1 MKKLMCMIL
10 LLALGLSIVTTPAL
24 ASSGVSFSDVPST
37 HWAYGSIQTMADMG
51 IVGGVGGGKFDPNGK
66 VSTAQFAAMVVRA
79 FYADEQEGRTSN
91 VDKWWAVSMSIAQDR
106 NLVRETTAGK
116 TYKTDNETGA
126 ESWNIA
132 AVEAP
137 MTRADMAI
145 VLTYTMDRQGMAA
158 PSAAELEATRAKIA
172 DYNTIADN
180 YKDAVTIAYNRGLL
194 KGVDS
199 KGSFNPNGQLTR
211 AEACAVLERMLQQM
225 GMIESKP
232 ADTTPSTPVDTTP
245 TTPSTPADNTSSSG
259 YKEGYLANG
268 QPITEDNIKAM
279 LEELRS
285 QYPEGMEWGL
295 NDSYSSP
302 ATPAGYNNNACA
314 GFAWM
319 LSDKLFGTD
328 ATVNSYYKHQDFDS
342 LKVGD
347 VLWIKSSNTGYN
359 HAVVII
365 SVDGDNYR
373 ACSGNVGGK
382 VSWEDNGD
390 ISFLK
395 SDTASKSVIFS
406 RY

>member
-1 MKKLMCMIL
+1 MKKLIWMIL
-10 LLALGLSIVTTPAL
+10 LLALGLSIVATPAL
-24 ASSGVSFSDVPST
+24 ASSGASFSDVPST

-126 ESWNIA
+126 ESWDIA

-245 TTPSTPADNTSSSG
+245 TTPSTPSDNTSSSD

-268 QPITEDNIKAM
+268 QPITEDNIKAV

-285 QYPEGMEWGL
+285 QYPEGMEW
-295 NDSYSSP
+295 N
-302 ATPAGYNNNACA
+302 
-314 GFAWM
+314 
-319 LSDKLFGTD
+319 SDPKY
-328 ATVNSYYKHQDFDS
+328 YYKSKLGYGGGCNSFAYIFSDTIFGKDAPLTKHQNFDQ

-347 VLWIKSSNTGYN
+347 VLWIKSSDNGYS
-359 HAVVII
+359 HVVVII
-365 SVDGDNYR
+365 SVDGDNYH
-373 ACSGNVGGK
+373 ACSGNMGGK
-382 VSWEDNGD
+382 VSWEGSGD

-395 SDTASKSVIFS
+395 SDTASESMIYS